1 MQKITLLFLA
11 GGIGCLARYG
21 VAGFVQRVYG
31 GELPLGTLIVNL
43 LGCLLF
49 GFVWTLADDRL
60 VISAETRLII
70 LTGFMGSFTTFST
83 FAYESNALMRD
94 SEWLYLS
101 GNLVLHVVVGILAI
115 NLGMALARFA
125 TTTAIS

>member
-94 SEWLYLS
+94 SEWLFLS